1 MVNSMARK
9 KKVEV
14 APTKFSRTYEI
25 EVGSAILKPGDIFK
39 IQGEHGLKFSFH
51 SFVTNTETGIQW
63 VDCFELEKGT
73 PRIWRSFHLDRVRI
87 IPTKRKRKAI
97 VN

>member
-1 MVNSMARK
+1 MARK

-25 EVGSAILKPGDIFK
+25 EVGNFIIKPGDIIK
-39 IQGEHGLKFSFH
+39 IQGQHGLKFQFH

-63 VDCFELEKGT
+63 VDCFEMDRGQT
-73 PRIWRSFHLDRVRI
+73 RIWCSFALDRVRR
-87 IPTKRKRKAI
+87 IPEKRKRKPKN

>member
-1 MVNSMARK
+1 LSRK
-9 KKVEV
+9 KKVIV
-14 APTKFSRTYEI
+14 APTKFSRVYEI
-25 EVGSAILKPGDIFK
+25 EVGTVIIKSGDIFK

-73 PRIWRSFHLDRVRI
+73 PRIWRSFALDRVRK
-87 IPTKRKRKAI
+87 IPTRRKRKPI